1 MRFKAEIKRDIEKI
15 LIEKKV
21 AGDSRSL
28 ILNSLV
34 NYTYARLKKQRE
46 INQDGAK
53 NENNRG
59 GGSLLQLL

>member
-1 MRFKAEIKRDIEKI
+1 VRFKAEIKRDIEKI

-46 INQDGAK
+46 INQEVAK

>member
-46 INQDGAK
+46 INQEVSK

>member
-34 NYTYARLKKQRE
+34 NYTYDRLKKQSGIVCNGNLISRPVDCPMTE
-46 INQDGAK
+46 VI
-53 NENNRG
+53 
-59 GGSLLQLL
+59 

>member
-21 AGDSRSL
+21 AGGSRSL

-46 INQDGAK
+46 INQEVAK

>member
-21 AGDSRSL
+21 AGDSRSM

-46 INQDGAK
+46 INQEVSK